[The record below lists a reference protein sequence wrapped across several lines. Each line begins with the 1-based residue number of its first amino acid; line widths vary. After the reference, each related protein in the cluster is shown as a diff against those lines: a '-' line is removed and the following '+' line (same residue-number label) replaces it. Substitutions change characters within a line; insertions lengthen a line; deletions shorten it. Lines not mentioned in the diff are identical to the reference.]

1 MSIVVEVKG
10 ESCPCSAALAV
21 PIAGN
26 VFAGVR
32 AAMSSYADACK
43 ANGSGTSESTLSP
56 ARLSAWGSW
65 VVVCGRIAI

>member
-1 MSIVVEVKG
+1 MSIVAEVKG

-43 ANGSGTSESTLSP
+43 ANGSGTKASQL
-56 ARLSAWGSW
+56 
-65 VVVCGRIAI
+65 